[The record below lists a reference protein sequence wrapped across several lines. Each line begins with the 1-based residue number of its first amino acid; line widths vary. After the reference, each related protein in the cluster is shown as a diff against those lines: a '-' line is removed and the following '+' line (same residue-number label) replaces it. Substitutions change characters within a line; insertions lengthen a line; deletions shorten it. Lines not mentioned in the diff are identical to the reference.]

1 MLYSIVTQIQ
11 VMKYYQIKNKE
22 MPWGDYGNSLLTGTL
37 EGDDEKLKLS
47 RTGPYIP
54 PIVQMSINDLVVTD
68 ELRTKIEASELTGFN
83 FEEIKPVKIV
93 RIDWRNW
100 DFDSEEPEFYPESGE
115 PEDYIEEGTNDP
127 ELLANSGDFWK
138 LTFPNSVE
146 LELRQGGE
154 WWQKIPV
161 INSDSWPNSNFAISD
176 QILHNFIDQTAKDWL
191 EQNCDGNLEF
201 EEVESK

>member
-1 MLYSIVTQIQ
+1 
-11 VMKYYQIKNKE
+11 
-22 MPWGDYGNSLLTGTL
+22 MPWGDYGNSLLTGIL
-37 EGDDEKLKLS
+37 EDDEGTLKLS

-54 PIVQMSINDLVVTD
+54 PIVQMSINDLVVTE
-68 ELRTKIEASELTGFN
+68 ELRTKLEASELTGFN
-83 FEEIKPVKIV
+83 FEKIIPVKMV
-93 RIDWRNW
+93 NIDWKHW

-115 PEDYIEEGTNDP
+115 PEDYVYEGVNDI
-127 ELLANSGDFWK
+127 ELLTNSGNFWK

-146 LELRQGGE
+146 LELRQGDE
-154 WWQKIPV
+154 WWKNIPI

-176 QILHNFIDQTAKDWL
+176 QILYNFIDQTAKDWL